1 MIKKLLI
8 KFSVISL
15 IILSQETNE
24 PEYKLKFE
32 SESLA
37 SQNDESE
44 QYESESEA
52 SKMPGINISY
62 RQKDEFEQSESGPS
76 KRRRI

>member
-1 MIKKLLI
+1 MI

-15 IILSQETNE
+15 INLSQETNE

>member
-1 MIKKLLI
+1 MI